1 MVEERQNIT
10 VKVLRQDPT
19 VNSGK
24 AEYQSYS
31 VPLDQG
37 ATVLSVL
44 RYISENVDRTL
55 SYYRSC
61 RIGKCAGCRMRING
75 KTRLACTTAVTGDI
89 VVEPLKGYE
98 VVKDLVVDMNRRV
111 GKDED

>member
-1 MVEERQNIT
+1 MANEMQNIT

-19 VNSGK
+19 VEGGK
-24 AEYQSYS
+24 PEYQSYS
-31 VPLDQG
+31 VPLEQG
-37 ATVLSVL
+37 ATVLSIL

-61 RIGKCAGCRMRING
+61 RIGKCAGCRMVING

-89 VVEPLKGYE
+89 TLEPVKGYE
-98 VVKDLVVDMNRRV
+98 VVKDLVVDMNHRV
-111 GKDED
+111 D

>member
-1 MVEERQNIT
+1 MAKEPQNIT

-19 VNSGK
+19 ENGGK
-24 AEYQSYS
+24 PEYQSYS
-31 VPLDQG
+31 VPLEQG

-75 KTRLACTTAVTGDI
+75 KTHLACTTAVTGDI
-89 VVEPLKGYE
+89 MLEPIKGYE
-98 VVKDLVVDMNRRV
+98 VIKDLVVDMNNRV
-111 GKDED
+111 N